1 MTRLLHLYLLL
12 APFLTFGQSLTI
24 QDLWNQSDKDLV
36 VQQRNLQKKVKQEEL
51 NELKTNRIPVFYID
65 ANLQRNLII
74 PTTPVPA
81 IAFDPSAKDGAV
93 VPLKFATK
101 WSSKAG
107 VQLEWVIFD
116 PKQNLEY
123 QQKDLAIQK
132 ANLNIEAYK
141 QEWKEKATLAYAA
154 VVLATKQYIV
164 AQQDSIQYDNILKI
178 SKIRY
183 EEGRETDIN
192 YRGAQ
197 QEFERKRIQLGEAWA
212 VLLDAD
218 LELRK
223 YIDLDSIPYLSSS
236 IADMIAL
243 LEAYQSQN
251 YNLSTLQ
258 VDLKDYTLQQKAIK
272 RQLYPALKINAYFG
286 EQYFSNEFRLDRG
299 SEWYG
304 NSYVNLTMRIPLSS
318 FFTAK
323 PTLNKIL
330 WQANAT
336 GLNIQQEQ
344 KVDHI
349 RLQQKQA
356 KINAAKQKLD
366 RLNVIVDLT
375 QSSKQSQQAL
385 YNEGRALLSD
395 LNQSIIQVHQ
405 AQRAVWQQSFE
416 LIKLMME

>member
-366 RLNVIVDLT
+366 RLNIIVDLT

>member
-375 QSSKQSQQAL
+375 QSSKQFQQAL

>member
-1 MTRLLHLYLLL
+1 M
-12 APFLTFGQSLTI
+12 
-24 QDLWNQSDKDLV
+24 
-36 VQQRNLQKKVKQEEL
+36 QQRNLQKKVKQEEL

-366 RLNVIVDLT
+366 RLNIIVDLT